1 MGDRETK
8 ETGREKRTEVRPGL
22 KVDRDGLLL
31 GEEAVVGA
39 EPRAVLRVR
48 ARVVGQAAEADIP
61 ADRAQVAPVG
71 VDDLVHAL

>member
-1 MGDRETK
+1 MRNAG
-8 ETGREKRTEVRPGL
+8 ETGRGERTEVRPGL

-48 ARVVGQAAEADIP
+48 AGVVWQTTEADVS
-61 ADRAQVAPVG
+61 ADCAQVPPVG
-71 VDDLVHAL
+71 VNDLVYAL